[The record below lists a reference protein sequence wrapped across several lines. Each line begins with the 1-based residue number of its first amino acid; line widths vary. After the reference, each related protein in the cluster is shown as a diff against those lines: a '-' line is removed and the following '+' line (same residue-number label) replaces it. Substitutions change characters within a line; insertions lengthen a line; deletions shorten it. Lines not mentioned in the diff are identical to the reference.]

1 MFLIYFNP
9 FSVFNLFFIHLI
21 LHTKSPHPMKNLF
34 FFPTAFLLFFFYTS
48 QIYSQ
53 EMTVFLGLTGYQYYE
68 DDRRLITA
76 EVNSLLSD
84 NELAFTYW
92 KRSRTYNTIAFASS
106 AIAVGTA
113 IAIVTRDAEN
123 PASGG
128 LYAASIGTTLMGLIL
143 TLSAHNQKKKT
154 VLSYNK
160 GLEHRTVYKITPI
173 GNRNGLG
180 LALKF

>member
-1 MFLIYFNP
+1 
-9 FSVFNLFFIHLI
+9 
-21 LHTKSPHPMKNLF
+21 MKNLF

-68 DDRRLITA
+68 EDRRLITA
-76 EVNSLLSD
+76 EVKSLLSD
-84 NELAFTYW
+84 NKLAFTYW

-128 LYAASIGTTLMGLIL
+128 LYAPSIGTPLMGLIL

>member
-1 MFLIYFNP
+1 MN
-9 FSVFNLFFIHLI
+9 FFI
-21 LHTKSPHPMKNLF
+21 
-34 FFPTAFLLFFFYTS
+34 FPTTLLLFLFYTS
-48 QIYSQ
+48 QVYSQ

-113 IAIVTRDAEN
+113 IVIVTQDDRQTGSE
-123 PASGG
+123 G
-128 LYAASIGTTLMGLIL
+128 LYVASIGTTLIGLIM

-154 VLSYNK
+154 ILTYNK
-160 GLEHRTVYKITPI
+160 GLEHRTAYKITPI
-173 GNRNGLG
+173 GNKMDLDLLLNFRTSNE
-180 LALKF
+180 